1 MQLYALSSV
10 SILTIDKIVLL
21 YVYKAVHNYVL
32 NINRWIM
39 FRTATVTELRSGL
52 ASYLQDL
59 EEGPI
64 IVFSHSR
71 PAAVLLE
78 PDVFDA
84 IMEKCELLEDILD
97 GRRALNEYMKKPGV
111 AVDAEGVFER
121 LG

>member
-1 MQLYALSSV
+1 ML
-10 SILTIDKIVLL
+10 
-21 YVYKAVHNYVL
+21 
-32 NINRWIM
+32 
-39 FRTATVTELRSGL
+39 RTATVTELRSGL

-64 IVFSHSR
+64 IVLSHSR

-78 PDVFDA
+78 PDMFDA

-111 AVDAEGVFER
+111 AVDAEEAFER
-121 LG
+121 LGT